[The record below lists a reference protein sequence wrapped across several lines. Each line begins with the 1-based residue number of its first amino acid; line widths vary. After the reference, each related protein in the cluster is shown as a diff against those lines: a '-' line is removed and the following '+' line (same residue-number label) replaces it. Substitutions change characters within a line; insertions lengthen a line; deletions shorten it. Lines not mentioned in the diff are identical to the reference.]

1 MKLKIF
7 KRSNVILVLLL
18 FIVIVSIC
26 LYHYNQNNAVEGFAT
41 ELKSADEIENELTA
55 KYSKNLS
62 GKSGEDLRKM
72 VSRLRL
78 RLNRYGL
85 YPSADGPDMSK
96 YALKSE
102 IRPEDDTK
110 CIVAKAED
118 RDKYLSK
125 ADLPPQPPQVNLN
138 KYVLKSSI
146 PPEKVCPPRP
156 DIDYS
161 KYVLKSTLP
170 PSRKCPPCI
179 CPKVKV
185 SAGLCKKCPP
195 PPKCPEP
202 EPCPAQ
208 KCPDVN
214 PCPADLTCPDVK
226 PCPKTECPQLHK
238 IKYIKVPVVITR
250 TIDAQGK
257 VISQKTTNQVPLDS
271 EYAADRTPVGAPSN
285 NNEVST
291 TIASTLA
298 EQSES
303 EMDNSVNRK
312 YGIFSQNNGNQRGT
326 YDQIEE
332 ESFKVENP
340 KKCGAVS
347 LNNAFK
353 RYGVYGYP
361 V

>member
-1 MKLKIF
+1 MKLL
-7 KRSNVILVLLL
+7 NQNLVLVCLGVTLL
-18 FIVIVSIC
+18 IC
-26 LYHYNQNNAVEGFAT
+26 LIFVSSRNNDTEEGFADDNNNSLDT
-41 ELKSADEIENELTA
+41 MEKKLLA
-55 KYSKNLS
+55 KYMSSLS
-62 GKSGEDLRKM
+62 GKSDVELRNYAAG
-72 VSRLRL
+72 LRL
-78 RLNRYGL
+78 RLDKYGL
-85 YPSADGPDMSK
+85 YPGGDSPDLSK
-96 YALKSE
+96 YALKTEVSS
-102 IRPEDDTK
+102 DLGK
-110 CIVAKAED
+110 CTVSSAED
-118 RDKYLSK
+118 RDKYMHKSDIANLEATNKVDLS
-125 ADLPPQPPQVNLN
+125 
-138 KYVLKSSI
+138 KYVLKTSI

-353 RYGVYGYP
+353 RYGVYG
-361 V
+361 